1 MNLQTQIL
9 LSKQPHNQ
17 IDYNSKLFLLGSCFS
32 ENIGEK
38 FDYYKL
44 NSNVNPFGIL
54 FHPLAI
60 ENLITRSVNKNYYTD
75 QEIHFVNEQWCCLD
89 AHSKLNNIS
98 KQELLL
104 ELNNQLDETNNALQ
118 KASHVIITLG
128 TAWVYRHIET
138 DRIVANCHKN
148 PQKIFLKELLSV
160 DDVTQSLHAILA
172 MVKSVNPNVNV
183 LLTVS
188 PVRHLKDGFV
198 ENTRSKSHLLSG
210 IHQIVDLRKKVYY
223 FPSYEIVMDEL
234 RDYRFY
240 KSDMVHP
247 NQLAVDYIWNKFSSV
262 WFSEEGLSTL
272 KIVGNIQN
280 KKAHKPFNPHSIAH
294 QEFLTKLQSEIDEL
308 QEKYPQISF

>member
-1 MNLQTQIL
+1 L
-9 LSKQPHNQ
+9 LS
-17 IDYNSKLFLLGSCFS
+17 
-32 ENIGEK
+32 
-38 FDYYKL
+38 
-44 NSNVNPFGIL
+44 
-54 FHPLAI
+54 
-60 ENLITRSVNKNYYTD
+60 
-75 QEIHFVNEQWCCLD
+75 
-89 AHSKLNNIS
+89 
-98 KQELLL
+98 
-104 ELNNQLDETNNALQ
+104 ELNTQLDITNGELQ
-118 KASHVIITLG
+118 KVTHIVITLG

-138 DRIVANCHKN
+138 DRIVANCHKI
-148 PQKIFLKELLSV
+148 PQKKFLKELLSV
-160 DDVTQSLHAILA
+160 DDVTQSLDAILA

-210 IHQIVDLRKKVYY
+210 IHQIVDSRKKVYY

-262 WFSEEGLSTL
+262 WLSEVGLSTL